1 MPAASSQMIHSRSM
15 HARSATPV
23 FVLGFSLGDTE
34 SAQSIP
40 CPIGPFRS
48 SFVPLVRQEFV
59 KYLVRCRRRRPAHRS
74 RRMVRGEMRGSGA
87 MSTGREVASSS
98 KSHETPLSEQ

>member
-48 SFVPLVRQEFV
+48 SFVPLVRQEVV
-59 KYLVRCRRRRPAHRS
+59 KYLARFRRRRPR
-74 RRMVRGEMRGSGA
+74 VPEPPNGA
-87 MSTGREVASSS
+87 PRNARDRREVDLPRSGE
-98 KSHETPLSEQ
+98 KQ